1 MGSIFGATL
10 FGIDALVVEIE
21 VRLLSGQYGRFLL
34 TGLPGAAVRESR
46 DRVKAAILAS
56 GYEFPRKSVLVHL
69 APADQRKDGPLLD
82 LPLALALLAESGQL
96 PHERFPRVLAAGELA
111 LDGRVRPV
119 RGILAIAAAARELD
133 IDAILAPAEIAEQA
147 ALAHAAPVYPVRTLA
162 EAMAVLAGTA
172 SVDPARPAQPEV
184 DVEGEDDVRD
194 VRGQELAKQAL
205 AVAAAGM
212 HNLLLVGPPGSGKT
226 MLARRLRAL
235 LPALGDDAS
244 IECSRIASVVD
255 PTRNTRVSR
264 PPFRA
269 PHHTASAAALV
280 GGGVQLRPGE
290 ITLAHNG
297 VLFLDEFA
305 EFPRVVIEALRQPL
319 EERTITVSRVAGT
332 LTFPADVCLVAAMN
346 PCPCGY
352 RGHPKVACRCSDHE
366 VRRYVQRLSG
376 PLLDRIDLRVEVAAV
391 DVRELLEPG
400 PRTGSIDLRTAIVR
414 ARELQTERFTRS
426 LTRVNAQMSPK
437 EVERFCVP
445 DPEGH
450 RLLLKAADTQHLS
463 ARSVKRILRVART
476 VADLRGSATIASADV
491 AFALAC
497 RTTLPL
503 HE

>member
-21 VRLLSGQYGRFLL
+21 VRLLGGQLGRFLL

-56 GYEFPRKSVLVHL
+56 GHEFPRRSLLVHL
-69 APADQRKDGPLLD
+69 APADQRKDGPMLD
-82 LPLALALLAESGQL
+82 LPLALALLVESAQV
-96 PHERFPRVLAAGELA
+96 PHVRFPRVLAAGELA

-119 RGILAIAAAARELD
+119 RGILPIAAAARGLD

-147 ALAHAAPVYPVRTLA
+147 ALAHAAPVFPVRSLRDA
-162 EAMAVLAGTA
+162 AAILAGTA
-172 SVDPARPAQPEV
+172 EV
-184 DVEGEDDVRD
+184 DAASPAAPERDGAADDDVRD

-212 HNLLLVGPPGSGKT
+212 HNVLLVGPPGSGKT

-235 LPALGDDAS
+235 LPPLDDDAS

-269 PHHTASAAALV
+269 PHHTASTAALV

-305 EFPRVVIEALRQPL
+305 EFPRTVIEALRQPL
-319 EERTITVSRVAGT
+319 EERTITVSRIAGT

-391 DVRELLEPG
+391 DVRELLEPAAAAG
-400 PRTGSIDLRTAIVR
+400 TPDLRAAIER
-414 ARELQTERFTRS
+414 ARTRQAERFARS
-426 LTRVNAQMSPK
+426 RTRVNAQMTPK
-437 EVERFCVP
+437 EVDRFCVL
-445 DPEGH
+445 DADG
-450 RLLLKAADTQHLS
+450 RQMLLKAADAQHLS

-476 VADLRGSATIASADV
+476 VADLRDGATLAAADI

-503 HE
+503 LE

>member
-10 FGIDALVVEIE
+10 FGIDALVVEVE
-21 VRLLSGQYGRFLL
+21 VRMLAGQLGRFLL

-46 DRVKAAILAS
+46 DRVKAAIQAS
-56 GYEFPRKSVLVHL
+56 GFEFPRKSVLVHL

-82 LPLALALLAESGQL
+82 LPLALALLVESGQL
-96 PHERFPRVLAAGELA
+96 PHARFPRVVAAGELA

-119 RGILAIAAAARELD
+119 RGILAIAAAARDKD

-147 ALAHAAPVYPVRTLA
+147 ALAHAAPVYPVRTLGDA
-162 EAMAVLAGTA
+162 AAVLAGT
-172 SVDPARPAQPEV
+172 STIEPARAALPDSETDA
-184 DVEGEDDVRD
+184 DDDVRD

-235 LPALGDDAS
+235 LPPLDDDAS
-244 IECSRIASVVD
+244 IECSRIASIVD
-255 PTRNTRVSR
+255 PMRNTRVSR

-269 PHHTASAAALV
+269 PHHTASTAALV

-290 ITLAHNG
+290 ITLAHRG

-319 EERTITVSRVAGT
+319 EERTITVSRIAGT

-352 RGHPKVACRCSDHE
+352 RGHPKVACRCTDVE

-391 DVRELLEPG
+391 DVRELLAPG
-400 PRTGSIDLRTAIVR
+400 PATSSADLRDAIER
-414 ARELQTERFTRS
+414 ARRLQFERFARS
-426 LTRVNAQMSPK
+426 RTRVNAQMSPK

-445 DPEGH
+445 DQDGH
-450 RLLLKAADTQHLS
+450 RLLLRAADTQHLS
-463 ARSVKRILRVART
+463 ARSVKRILRVSRT
-476 VADLRGSATIASADV
+476 VADLRASATITSADV

-503 HE
+503 QE